1 MDHTGPDGHD
11 TSENGSGPGIDGQP
25 CIAPRQQGR
34 TLLTVAAVGGAT
46 TVGAYALSGG
56 SIPIFVAVMVA
67 IGIVTRGESSHYP
80 ARTPATPWVVA
91 VARFKKQYG

>member
-11 TSENGSGPGIDGQP
+11 TSEHGSDPGIDGKP
-25 CIAPRQQGR
+25 CTAPRQQGR

-67 IGIVTRGESSHYP
+67 IGIVARVGARALTIRQGRQPPRG
-80 ARTPATPWVVA
+80 WWL
-91 VARFKKQYG
+91 